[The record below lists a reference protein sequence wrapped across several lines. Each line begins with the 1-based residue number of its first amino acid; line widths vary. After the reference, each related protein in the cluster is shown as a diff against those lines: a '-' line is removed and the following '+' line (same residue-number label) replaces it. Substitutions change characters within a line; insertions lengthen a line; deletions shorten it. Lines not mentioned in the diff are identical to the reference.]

1 VYFRLL
7 VYRQLPRP
15 PKSYVC
21 RENLIFTEKRFF
33 YLLLPPVK
41 KILKYSL
48 AVLLTLFVVTAFGQ
62 QRGQIIT
69 PANTAIMDPN
79 QDGYVSKTTS
89 GFTDGLGYWV
99 PEFEINM
106 HGIPKLGG
114 DVPGDNIGQPCGIT
128 DMIPDRDGYSV
139 YAARDDNNN
148 LIFRFRVGS
157 NNPSVEAW
165 TILLDT
171 DGLFGADDPN
181 ATVNNPG
188 FEIDITLIKR
198 NNAGVFVYNIDGIE
212 SCPSP
217 LFNYPIASHF
227 QISVA
232 DETSCGN
239 PDYFYDFFV
248 PFADIAAAFGIDV
261 NTGLRY
267 VAVTNVSAT
276 CAMAGKIADISGVD
290 YDDYKTCVPCA
301 FTELVEAQCPT
312 AVEDLCETCEGFNS
326 GLPTKPTIN
335 EPIRAGQEVISGTAE
350 DGTFIKLWV
359 YPRIGGTDAE
369 PIWSTTAREEHTV
382 PVTDATWS
390 VTLNDPLVAYDRIV
404 ARAQLNAEG
413 TGCGTAGGNEA
424 STTSVT
430 VVEPNEAPVAED
442 QVVEVIE
449 DTPKDIFLVATDPD
463 GDDLTYTIVT
473 PPQHGVLTGT
483 GPNVTYTPN
492 QDYNGPD
499 SFTFQVSD
507 GVLLSNVATVTINVL
522 PVNDA
527 PVANDQSVTTLE
539 DTPKDITLTGS
550 DIDNTAAE
558 LTYIIVS
565 LPTNGTLTDS
575 NDNPL
580 SVGSQLPGTAPD
592 LIYIPTADFNG
603 GDSFTFK
610 INDGEDDS
618 NVATVT
624 ITVTPVNDPPVI
636 PDCPVAA
643 IEVQEDS
650 DFADNPITLSGF
662 DIDGDDISYII
673 VSGPS
678 NGVLD
683 GTGADRFYKPN
694 ADFFGADSFTYKV
707 SDGDLESGNCIINID
722 VINVNDPPVIST
734 TSPSNTTEYEIG
746 GVIVDSNLQVDDI
759 DNTTLVG
766 VTVRISTNFEVGDVL
781 EFADQSGI
789 THVYDGNT
797 GILTLTGTATLA
809 QYSAAIASIR
819 FENDGASGATKR
831 ITFVANDGEP
841 VNNLSAEFHVFI
853 NFPGNLNP
861 PVGTTPQLFVTQ
873 EDTPKVFCLVVTD
886 EDGDAL
892 AIDLISNPVN
902 GTFQV
907 SDPDSEG
914 NLLCFLYTPPQD
926 FNGTAT
932 ATITVCDVVVPQ
944 SERQCVVIDVIITVE
959 PDNDP
964 PATLEDVIEMNE
976 DNDPVL
982 PTAVIDILAN
992 DTDVDSDIVPST
1004 VDLNPSI
1011 AGIQTTFS
1019 VANKGTFR
1027 IVSTTATECFVTF
1040 DPVENYFNTPPGD
1053 DLVIGF
1059 YTVQD
1064 AEGATSSPTKISVI
1078 VHAIN
1083 DAPIAYD
1090 DGAATNEEEPVGITL
1105 TGSDVDNTPAQLTY
1119 IIVSVP
1125 ANGTLSGGLV
1135 AGSTLSGTDPSLT
1148 YVPNTG
1154 FFGSDSFTFK
1164 ISDGDL
1170 ESNTATITIT
1180 VNPVNYPPVINCPD
1194 VSEPVEV
1201 LEDSDFAD
1209 NPIVLDASD
1218 VNEGD
1223 VLTYEILSGPSHG
1236 ELSGTAPNLFYKPVA
1251 DYYGPDSFSFRV
1263 FDGTVYSEICVIHI
1277 EVINVNDAPV
1287 IAPFP
1292 IRYFP
1297 EDFDYDSYDPEDLD
1311 FLICLSV
1318 TDIDGPG
1325 SFGPPFIYD
1334 APINLIGGGTMTP
1347 HGSLT
1352 HCFIFK
1358 PDLNMNGRSNWTMR
1372 ACDQGGLCDETVVQL
1387 IVTPVNDPPIG
1398 VNDELTV
1405 QGHVATSFNVLLN
1418 DLPITASFKE
1428 FYDIYEIDSGFVDVL
1443 VLDNIIAGPFHGNLT
1458 WEADGTIVYT
1468 SNFEFMGQDSVKYR
1482 VCDAGDPALLPEGYT
1497 PLCDT
1502 AVVFIE
1508 VGPPPFK
1515 IYEALSPNGDGLNDY
1530 WRIDGIEDFPD
1541 NHIRVFD
1548 RYGNLVYETRGYQN
1562 QDAAGSN
1569 GASGNYWHGQANR
1582 GLIGGTLP
1590 EGTYFYAVDL
1600 GDGSAVI
1607 SGYVVLKLK

>member
-1 VYFRLL
+1 V
-7 VYRQLPRP
+7 
-15 PKSYVC
+15 
-21 RENLIFTEKRFF
+21 E
-33 YLLLPPVK
+33 

-48 AVLLTLFVVTAFGQ
+48 PVLLTLYLATAFGQ
-62 QRGQIIT
+62 KRGEIIT
-69 PANTAIMDPN
+69 PATPPTNVLDPN
-79 QDGYVSKTTS
+79 GDGFVSKTTA

-99 PEFEINM
+99 PEFEITM

-128 DMIPDRDGYSV
+128 DMIPDINGYSV
-139 YAARDDNNN
+139 YATRDDNNN

-165 TILLDT
+165 TILLDI
-171 DGLFGADDPN
+171 DDKFGANDPN

-217 LFNYPIASHF
+217 LFNYPISSHF

-248 PFADIAAAFGIDV
+248 PFADIAAAFGIDI

-312 AVEDLCETCEGFNS
+312 AVEDLCETCEGFNA
-326 GLPTKPTIN
+326 GFPTKPTIDT
-335 EPIRAGQEVISGTAE
+335 PVRAGQISISGGVS
-350 DGTFIKLWV
+350 DGPSADDVNFIRLLIYSRV
-359 YPRIGGTDAE
+359 GGTDEA
-369 PIWSTTAREEHTV
+369 PLWSSTPREDHV
-382 PVTDATWS
+382 VAVTNRTWA
-390 VTLNDPLVAYDRIV
+390 VTLDGPLEPYDRIV
-404 ARAQLNAEG
+404 ARSQFNVEG
-413 TGCGTAGGNEA
+413 TGCGSASGNEV
-424 STTSVT
+424 SIEVT
-430 VVEPNEAPVAED
+430 VVAPNGRPVAFD
-442 QVVEVIE
+442 QEVEVIE
-449 DTPKDIFLVATDPD
+449 DTPKDIVLVATDPD
-463 GDDLTYTIVT
+463 DDPLNFTIKT
-473 PPQHGVLTGT
+473 PPVHGVLTGS

-492 QDYNGPD
+492 PDYFGPD
-499 SFTFQVSD
+499 SFEFMVDD
-507 GVLLSNVATVTINVL
+507 GTSYNSTALVTITVI
-522 PVNDA
+522 PVNDPPIA
-527 PVANDQSVTTLE
+527 DDQSVSTPE
-539 DTPKDITLTGS
+539 DVAKDITLTGS

-565 LPTNGTLTDS
+565 LPTNGILTDS

-650 DFADNPITLSGF
+650 DFGDNPITLSGF
-662 DIDGDDISYII
+662 DIDGDELTYII

-678 NGVLD
+678 NGVLT
-683 GTGADRFYKPN
+683 GTGTERSYKPN
-694 ADFFGADSFTYKV
+694 ANFFGADSFIYKV
-707 SDGDLESGNCIINID
+707 SDGNMESGTCTINIE

-734 TSPSNTTEYEIG
+734 TSPDNTTEYETG
-746 GVIVDSNLQVDDI
+746 GVVIDGNLSVDDI

-766 VTVRISTNFEVGDVL
+766 VTVTISNNFSVGDVL
-781 EFADQSGI
+781 AFVNTIDI
-789 THVYDGNT
+789 THTYDGNA

-819 FENDGASGATKR
+819 YENDGASGATKR
-831 ITFVANDGEP
+831 ITFVANDGEAL
-841 VNNLSAEFHVFI
+841 NNLSAPFHVFI
-853 NFPGNLNP
+853 NFPNNINP
-861 PVGTTPQLFVTQ
+861 PVGNTPQHFETQ

-886 EDGDAL
+886 GDGDAL
-892 AIDLISNPVN
+892 AIDLISNPEN
-902 GTFQV
+902 GTFEI
-907 SDPDSEG
+907 SGPDSEG
-914 NLLCFLYTPPQD
+914 NQLCFLFTPPQD
-926 FNGTAT
+926 FHGTAT
-932 ATITVCDVVVPQ
+932 ATFTVCDVVVPE
-944 SERQCVVIDVIITVE
+944 SERQCIVIEVIVTVE

-964 PATLEDVIEMNE
+964 PIALEDVIEMNE

-982 PTAVIDILAN
+982 PTSVIDILAN
-992 DTDVDSDIVPST
+992 DSDVDSDIVPST
-1004 VDLNPSI
+1004 VDLNPSV
-1011 AGIQTTFS
+1011 AGIQTTFT

-1064 AEGATSSPTKISVI
+1064 ADGASSSPTKISVI

-1083 DAPIAYD
+1083 DAPVAND
-1090 DGAATNEEEPVGITL
+1090 DSFETNEGTPLNANVATNDT
-1105 TGSDVDNTPAQLTY
+1105 DVDGPDAVYT
-1119 IIVSVP
+1119 VVP
-1125 ANGTLSGGLV
+1125 DSGPSHGSLV
-1135 AGSTLSGTDPSLT
+1135 LNADG
-1148 YVPNTG
+1148 
-1154 FFGSDSFTFK
+1154 SFTYTPDENYFGADEFQYQLC
-1164 ISDGDL
+1164 DGGTPNLCDV
-1170 ESNTATITIT
+1170 ATVTIT
-1180 VNPVNYPPVINCPD
+1180 VTPINHPPVINCPD
-1194 VSEPVEV
+1194 VAEPVEV
-1201 LEDSDFAD
+1201 LEDSDFAS
-1209 NPIVLDASD
+1209 NPIILDASD

-1223 VLTYEILSGPSHG
+1223 VLSYQIMSAPSHG
-1236 ELSGTAPNLFYKPVA
+1236 ALSGTAPNLFYEPVA
-1251 DYYGPDSFSFRV
+1251 NYHGPDNFSFRV
-1263 FDGTVYSEICVIHI
+1263 FDGTFYSEVCTIYIDVIS
-1277 EVINVNDAPV
+1277 VNDAPV
-1287 IAPFP
+1287 IAQFP

-1297 EDFDYDSYDPEDLD
+1297 EDFDYDSNDPEDLD

-1325 SFGPPFIYD
+1325 AFGPPFIYD
-1334 APINLIGGGTMTP
+1334 TPINLAGGGTMTP

-1358 PDLNMNGRSNWTMR
+1358 PDLNMNGRSDWTFR
-1372 ACDQGGLCDETVVQL
+1372 ACDQGGLCDEIVVEL

-1405 QGHVATSFNVLLN
+1405 QGHVATPFNVLLN
-1418 DLPITASFKE
+1418 DLPIVAPYKE
-1428 FYDIYEIDSGFVDVL
+1428 FYGIYEIDSGFVDVL
-1443 VLDNIIAGPFHGNLT
+1443 ALNNIIAGPFHGSLT
-1458 WEADGTIVYT
+1458 WDADGTIVYT
-1468 SNFEFMGQDSVKYR
+1468 SNFGFMGQDSVKYR
-1482 VCDAGDPALLPEGYT
+1482 VCDATDPALLPEDYT

-1515 IYEALSPNGDGLNDY
+1515 IYEALSPNGDELNDY
-1530 WRIDGIEDFPD
+1530 WRIDGIEDFPN
-1541 NHIRVFD
+1541 NHIQVFD

-1562 QDAAGSN
+1562 QDATGGN
-1569 GASGNYWHGQANR
+1569 GASGNYWYGQANR

-1600 GDGSAVI
+1600 GNGSAVI